1 MVISFK
7 EWEVPD
13 SVLGTF
19 SLLYRKDRSWRSG
32 KLKTARREA
41 GMTNRRLPV

>member
-1 MVISFK
+1 MNVQMVKKSRKWLF
-7 EWEVPD
+7 
-13 SVLGTF
+13 
-19 SLLYRKDRSWRSG
+19 LLYRKDRSWRSG